1 MVGQA
6 HVVKGGLEPEL
17 NQKTRAESAGQEAR
31 LGLAKQEPRTE
42 LKTTTAE
49 QTGPKIPDSDS
60 VQKCFLGCERTNREF
75 RNGLLGCERDRQ
87 RVQEWAPP
95 LREELKWMPA
105 EAAT

>member
-49 QTGPKIPDSDS
+49 QTGPKIPD
-60 VQKCFLGCERTNREF
+60 
-75 RNGLLGCERDRQ
+75 
-87 RVQEWAPP
+87 
-95 LREELKWMPA
+95 
-105 EAAT
+105 